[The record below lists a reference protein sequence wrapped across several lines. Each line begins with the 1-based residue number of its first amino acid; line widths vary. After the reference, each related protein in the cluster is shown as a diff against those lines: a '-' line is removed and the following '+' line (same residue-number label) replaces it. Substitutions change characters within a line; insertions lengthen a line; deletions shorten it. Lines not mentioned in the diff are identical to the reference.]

1 MAATKV
7 KKSDTGQGAGNG
19 AGGFRNRIPD
29 MPAVDNQSSSSGSI
43 GYLFVLVLFALVFV
57 LVLPLVG
64 MLYVDTMVVKREARA
79 QMEKTEKLRKQ
90 IEDERKKDADTVLLP
105 HQFPDGRLTKNP

>member
-19 AGGFRNRIPD
+19 AGGFRGRLPSLPD
-29 MPAVDNQSSSSGSI
+29 VADQSSSSGSL
-43 GYLFVLVLFALVFV
+43 GYILVLILFALVFV

-64 MLYVDTMVVKREARA
+64 MMMVDTMVVKREAKA
-79 QMEKTEKLRKQ
+79 QMEKVEKLRKQ
-90 IEDERKKDADTVLLP
+90 VEEDARREAEPK
-105 HQFPDGRLTKNP
+105 

>member
-1 MAATKV
+1 
-7 KKSDTGQGAGNG
+7 
-19 AGGFRNRIPD
+19 
-29 MPAVDNQSSSSGSI
+29 MPNVDNQPSSSGSI

-64 MLYVDTMVVKREARA
+64 MLYVDTMVVKREAKA

-90 IEDERKKDADTVLLP
+90 IEDERKKNDPNSSVPA
-105 HQFPDGRLTKNP
+105 R